1 MPIETN
7 FLDIKNTIDKSL
19 FLNIIGRKEGISMW
33 KALKKLWKT
42 LRIVLIFILLI
53 FPILA
58 TKPSNQ
64 IIPKTNQ
71 SSAKETI
78 KKSTKVN
85 ELREKYQNN
94 DIVGNIEVEETNI
107 DEAILQSNDNEYY
120 LTHNNYGKY
129 DKYGSVF
136 LDYRCNQNSKKLLI
150 FGHSSTRKNTPF
162 NNLENYYKKDYYEK
176 HPNINLVIGEEM
188 RTYQIFSVYVEP
200 KDFTYMNLNL
210 TDEEYIADVKKYK
223 NNSLYETGVSV
234 YPTDDILILQTC
246 SNHPEY
252 QDYKDKFLLIIAK
265 KYKT

>member
-1 MPIETN
+1 
-7 FLDIKNTIDKSL
+7 
-19 FLNIIGRKEGISMW
+19 MW
-33 KALKKLWKT
+33 KTLKKLWKT

-58 TKPSNQ
+58 TNPSNQ

-94 DIVGNIEVEETNI
+94 DIVGNIEVEGTNI
-107 DEAILQSNDNEYY
+107 DEAILQSSDNEYY

-200 KDFTYMNLNL
+200 
-210 TDEEYIADVKKYK
+210 TDLKKYK